1 MLERRADGFYVEDVA
16 LDRIA
21 DDVGTPAWV
30 YSSAAITSRLMR
42 LQAAFAG
49 FDHRICFSVKANS
62 NLSILKL
69 FRDAGAGFDI
79 VSGGELERVLAVE
92 AVPETIIFS
101 GVGKRIDEVD
111 FALKVGIGCFNVESA
126 AELDRLAARAALLGR
141 VAPVSLRINPD
152 IDARTHPYISTGLK
166 ESKFGI
172 PMSQALDIYRYASR
186 NPALAIHGIDC
197 HIGSQISDREPLL
210 QAFDAML
217 QLRSEL
223 LEAGIPVRH
232 LDLGGGLGIAYQ
244 NEPDFDVEG
253 YGAAI
258 ARRLRGED
266 LQVFFEPGRF
276 LVGNSGLL
284 LTRVE
289 YLKPGVTPA
298 DRSFAIVDAAMSELI
313 RPALYSAFH
322 EVVPLGP
329 TDQNA
334 RVWDVVGPVCE
345 SADFL
350 AKDRHLALAQD
361 QLLAILS
368 AGAYGSVQSSNYNT
382 RPRAV
387 EVLVSGT
394 GFKTVRR
401 RETLRELLAN
411 ERECL

>member
-16 LDRIA
+16 LDSIA
-21 DDVGTPAWV
+21 DDVGTPVWV
-30 YSSAAITSRLMR
+30 YSSREITSRLTR
-42 LQAAFAG
+42 LQSAFAD
-49 FDHRICFSVKANS
+49 FRHRICYSVKANS

-69 FRDAGAGFDI
+69 CRDSGAGFDI

-92 AVPETIIFS
+92 ADPSTIIFS
-101 GVGKRIDEVD
+101 GVGKRIDEID

-172 PMSQALDIYRYASR
+172 PMAEALGLYRHASR
-186 NPALAIHGIDC
+186 NPALSILGIDC

-210 QAFDAML
+210 QALDAML
-217 QLRSEL
+217 KLRLDL
-223 LEAGIPVRH
+223 LAANISVAH

-244 NEPDFDVEG
+244 NEPDFDVES
-253 YGAAI
+253 YGRAI
-258 ARRLRGED
+258 GERLRGLD
-266 LQVFFEPGRF
+266 LTVIFEPGRF

-289 YLKPGVTPA
+289 YLKPGALPS
-298 DRSFAIVDAAMSELI
+298 DRSFAIVDAAMTELI

-322 EVVPLGP
+322 EVVPIGSADTP
-329 TDQNA
+329 A
-334 RVWDVVGPVCE
+334 RLWDVVGPVCE
-345 SADFL
+345 SGDFL
-350 AKDRHLALAQD
+350 AKDRHLALVPD

-368 AGAYGSVQSSNYNT
+368 AGAYGAVQSSTYNT
-382 RPRAV
+382 RPLAA
-387 EVLVSGT
+387 EVLVNGT